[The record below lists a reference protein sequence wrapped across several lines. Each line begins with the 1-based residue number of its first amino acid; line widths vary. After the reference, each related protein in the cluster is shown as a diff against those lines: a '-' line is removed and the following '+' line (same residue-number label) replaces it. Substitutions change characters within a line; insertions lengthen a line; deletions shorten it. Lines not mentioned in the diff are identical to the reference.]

1 MTTFEIVAYQ
11 GGRNAEIA
19 DFILNIQRGDVGLH
33 VPIEEQ
39 PELFDIAAAYRDGA
53 FWLAVSDGEVVGTIG
68 MMRYG
73 SSGVLKKLF
82 VRHDFR
88 GPQGAAQG
96 LYEKVAEWSKVQG
109 LDTIYL
115 DTPSVATRS
124 HTFYERRG
132 FRIVDRS
139 ELPEGYSFPDRDS
152 LIFKLD
158 IMRPIDRDHQG
169 SIARP

>member
-19 DFILNIQRGDVGLH
+19 DLILNIQRGDVGIH

-39 PELFDIAAAYRDGA
+39 PELFDIATAYRDGA

-82 VRHDFR
+82 VKQDYR
-88 GPQGAAQG
+88 GPQGAAQALFERQLSG
-96 LYEKVAEWSKVQG
+96 RQRKVSAPSTWTRPPSRPD
-109 LDTIYL
+109 LIPST
-115 DTPSVATRS
+115 SVADLRS
-124 HTFYERRG
+124 
-132 FRIVDRS
+132 
-139 ELPEGYSFPDRDS
+139 
-152 LIFKLD
+152 
-158 IMRPIDRDHQG
+158 
-169 SIARP
+169 SIGRNCLRATAFQIGTA

>member
-1 MTTFEIVAYQ
+1 MTTFEIVEYQ

-19 DFILNIQRGDVGLH
+19 DLILNIQRGDVGLH

-82 VRHDFR
+82 VRQDYR
-88 GPQGAAQG
+88 GPQGAAQA
-96 LYEKVAEWSKVQG
+96 LFEKATEWSTALG
-109 LDTIYL
+109 LGAIYL

-132 FRIVDRS
+132 FKIADRS
-139 ELPEGYSFPDRDS
+139 ELPEGYSFPDRNS

-158 IMRPIDRDHQG
+158 IMGPIDRDQ
-169 SIARP
+169 